1 MRQNTFPCQNLSE
14 CVALPIFLV
23 LCCPPLGTAGC
34 KAGCRIFSTVCR
46 GHTHRVPR
54 GSGAAPLPVMTPDAP
69 MHLLRR
75 GSRAMLNFGHAR
87 PRHAPRQRRPAR
99 APRGLGCDQSGDA
112 LCTRRSA
119 YLAATK
125 VWRCAQYGR
134 TQSRPKWI
142 RAQYGAGCRRSEW
155 ARKAKVG
162 RRNGLFRVRKKSKP
176 RGRASVVLRTHK
188 SILRVAVVSSLI
200 SLKKSALLGIHGAN
214 SGAVSDVDVNATA
227 AVSATCDG
235 VACQTPRLWAH

>member
-1 MRQNTFPCQNLSE
+1 ML
-14 CVALPIFLV
+14 
-23 LCCPPLGTAGC
+23 
-34 KAGCRIFSTVCR
+34 
-46 GHTHRVPR
+46 
-54 GSGAAPLPVMTPDAP
+54 D
-69 MHLLRR
+69 
-75 GSRAMLNFGHAR
+75 RAML
-87 PRHAPRQRRPAR
+87 R
-99 APRGLGCDQSGDA
+99 A
-112 LCTRRSA
+112 SA
-119 YLAATK
+119 AQPVLRVDSAATK
-125 VWRCAQYGR
+125 VEMLSVHGAPR
-134 TQSRPKWI
+134 TWPRPKCGDALSTVVLS
-142 RAQYGAGCRRSEW
+142 RDQSGYALSTALVVVMSSCRRSEW

>member
-1 MRQNTFPCQNLSE
+1 
-14 CVALPIFLV
+14 
-23 LCCPPLGTAGC
+23 
-34 KAGCRIFSTVCR
+34 
-46 GHTHRVPR
+46 
-54 GSGAAPLPVMTPDAP
+54 
-69 MHLLRR
+69 
-75 GSRAMLNFGHAR
+75 MLNFGHAR

-99 APRGLGCDQSGDA
+99 APRTRLRPKWRCALYTALRELGRDQSVEMRSVRSYSLLSRDQSGYA
-112 LCTRRSA
+112 LSTA
-119 YLAATK
+119 LA
-125 VWRCAQYGR
+125 VNAQNG
-134 TQSRPKWI
+134 
-142 RAQYGAGCRRSEW
+142 